1 MTILPSDA
9 NLSVTFEWNVLLDL
23 SREAAT
29 KTFSPLVTEL
39 LLQVLSQST
48 WAMTIWVIH
57 DDKGVGDI
65 PGVQGVQGGSVG
77 SAQLRL
83 D

>member
-9 NLSVTFEWNVLLDL
+9 NLSVTFEWNVLLNL
-23 SREAAT
+23 SGEAAT
-29 KTFSPLVTEL
+29 KTFSPLVMEL

-48 WAMTIWVIH
+48 RAMTIWVIH
-57 DDKGVGDI
+57 DDEGVGDI
-65 PGVQGVQGGSVG
+65 PGVRGVQGGSVG

>member
-23 SREAAT
+23 SGEAAT
-29 KTFSPLVTEL
+29 KTFSPLVMEL

-48 WAMTIWVIH
+48 QAMTIWVIH
-57 DDKGVGDI
+57 DDEGVGDI
-65 PGVQGVQGGSVG
+65 PGVRGVQGGSVG

>member
-29 KTFSPLVTEL
+29 KTFSPLVMEL

-48 WAMTIWVIH
+48 RAMTIWVIH
-57 DDKGVGDI
+57 DDEGVGDI
-65 PGVQGVQGGSVG
+65 PGIRGVQGGSVG